1 MTRKSKA
8 RRDQAKLKKPVTS
21 PAHGTASAT
30 AGGFN
35 EPRASTEDPFG
46 IQTVADLKNNTR
58 MCVEAGDWDSLLRLA
73 DTPPE
78 YILDADEVTA
88 RLWLLRTRICAFTK
102 GQPGSASSLSGEC
115 RDEAKAAV
123 TELSKG
129 CADFPKLPEFALF
142 VRLLGHE
149 FDEVLYGFEVLADAC
164 KEPLE
169 FFWIERF
176 RSVCHRLMFLEEY
189 VNEDGEEI
197 PQAHYA
203 ARERLPEIDLVLAQ
217 AYVRAEEIPD
227 LGTGNLARLRAFQA
241 ELLMQMAE
249 QAEADA
255 VRAALSRI
263 PAPVI
268 ADPDDDQG
276 EDEGWSREE
285 MSANDWG
292 FLWELSWQSFGGY
305 ADLLGR
311 YPGPYEND
319 LCEGLAN
326 LIKSALANGKGRAA
340 QLFSA
345 GVHSLARFQTGL
357 GSMLG
362 ASLTVGTPEGGRTEV
377 PIAYQNLRHPSAES
391 LVQRLVDHIP
401 STYSHNREL
410 CQFSR
415 LFAGAMSYYGNERH
429 NPGEDTT
436 YEAVESIRD
445 TTSALFQWM
454 AIDGWES
461 LAERIKFF
469 VGALM
474 HPYASTQIREHYSL
488 PVLQG
493 DVPADKVRAV
503 LGVLTEF
510 AGCRHKLEPHPH
522 LDSLWKQS
530 AVRIFDALM
539 SADGEDQSDL
549 LWLAREL
556 AEDLMSP
563 RGTFLLAYLEQVAG
577 DKQVA
582 LATYLDSLALS
593 EKASDVLLTNAKLLW
608 ANETELV
615 AVQAFVETLRSSTG
629 GEAHVKAAVKDLLNS
644 AEQRLKTLRTQDQ
657 FERTAVTRWPSLTW
671 QAKNVLMALNQID
684 SFNGFE
690 ELGKYAGMT
699 AYWAQ
704 HHHRKL
710 MSDGMLF
717 ERDGRYQINPHILPL
732 LERENQHAVAG
743 RIVRT
748 QGTSAVKQ
756 VFNSQREFS
765 IYQVVVQ
772 LCPNHL
778 VFPNCSLQSIMSY
791 DRMKELVESED
802 FGYYL
807 RASVDIVVV
816 SSTTYLPLLA
826 IEVDSPWHDTEKQQE
841 RDDRK
846 DGLFAVAGIP
856 FLRLRPFGRP
866 TPAVIRG
873 EVSAHLAELISMV
886 RTDMPGY
893 DQARHLID
901 DLAKTET
908 PADDCASLG

>member
-1 MTRKSKA
+1 VTRKNKA
-8 RRDQAKLKKPVTS
+8 RRDQAKLNRLVVS
-21 PAHGTASAT
+21 PAQAVASAT
-30 AGGFN
+30 AVGFD
-35 EPRASTEDPFG
+35 EPRAVMEASSG
-46 IQTVADLKNNTR
+46 VQSVKDLKNKTG
-58 MCVEAGDWDSLLRLA
+58 MCIAAEDWDSLLKLA

-78 YILDADEVTA
+78 KILDADEATA

-102 GQPGSASSLSGEC
+102 GHPSSMEHLSHDY
-115 RDEAKAAV
+115 RDEAKIAV

-129 CADFPKLPEFALF
+129 CMDFHKLPEFTLF
-142 VRLLGHE
+142 VRLLGYD
-149 FDEVLYGFEVLADAC
+149 FDEALYGFEVLASAC

-176 RSVCHRLMFLEEY
+176 RSVCHRLMFLDEY
-189 VNEDGEEI
+189 VNEDGDEV
-197 PQAHYA
+197 PQAHYV
-203 ARERLPEIDLVLAQ
+203 AREGLPGIELVLSQ
-217 AYVRAEEIPD
+217 AYARAEEIPD
-227 LGTGNLARLRAFQA
+227 LAPSDFARLRAYQA
-241 ELLMQMAE
+241 ELLMHIAE
-249 QAEADA
+249 PGDADT
-255 VRAALSRI
+255 VCGALSRI
-263 PAPVI
+263 CAPAVVE
-268 ADPDDDQG
+268 AGQDQG
-276 EDEGWSREE
+276 EDNNWSREE
-285 MSANDWG
+285 MSASDWG
-292 FLWELSWQSFGGY
+292 FLWELSWRTFSGY
-305 ADLLGR
+305 ADLLER

-319 LCEGLAN
+319 LCDGLAS
-326 LIKSALANGKGRAA
+326 LIKSALTDGGGPAGG
-340 QLFSA
+340 LFSS
-345 GVHSLARFQTGL
+345 GVHSLARFQIGM

-362 ASLTVGTPEGGRTEV
+362 ASLTVGTRDGGRVEI
-377 PIAYQNLRHPSAES
+377 PIAYQNLRYPSAEG
-391 LVQRLVDHIP
+391 LLQRLVDHIP
-401 STYSHNREL
+401 NTYSYHWQL
-410 CQFSR
+410 HQFSG
-415 LFAGAMSYYGNERH
+415 LFASAMNCYGDLQR
-429 NPGEDTT
+429 NPGEDAT
-436 YEAVESIRD
+436 YEAVESLRD

-454 AIDGWES
+454 AIDSWEPVDQ
-461 LAERIKFF
+461 RIKFF

-474 HPYASTQIREHYSL
+474 HTNASTQIQEHYS
-488 PVLQG
+488 PPTLQG
-493 DVPADKVRAV
+493 AVPADKVHAV
-503 LGVLTEF
+503 LDCLTEF
-510 AGCRHKLEPHPH
+510 AGCRHKLEAHPH

-530 AVRIFDALM
+530 AVRIFDALL
-539 SADGEDQSDL
+539 SAEGQDQSDL

-556 AEDLMSP
+556 AEDLLNS

-577 DKQVA
+577 NKQVA
-582 LATYLDSLALS
+582 LATYLDSLVLS
-593 EKASDVLLTNAKLLW
+593 EKASDALLTNVKLLW
-608 ANETELV
+608 GKETELV
-615 AVQAFVETLRSSTG
+615 AVQAFAETLHDSTG
-629 GEAHVKAAVKDLLNS
+629 GKAHVKAAVKEMLAS

-690 ELGKYAGMT
+690 ELGKYAGMN
-699 AYWAQ
+699 AHWAQ

-710 MSDGMLF
+710 MDDGMLF
-717 ERDGRYQINPHILPL
+717 ERDGRYDINPHILPL

-807 RASVDIVVV
+807 RASVDVVVV

-826 IEVDSPWHDTEKQQE
+826 IEVDSPWHDTEKQLE

-846 DGLFAVAGIP
+846 DRLFAVAGIP

-886 RTDMPGY
+886 RADMPGY
-893 DQARHLID
+893 DQARHLIG
-901 DLAKTET
+901 DLAKSEA
-908 PADDCASLG
+908 PADGCPSPG